1 MCSKT
6 IVSPATQRAAAIE
19 CIGRQ
24 IETYS
29 ARVWERKP
37 TLKTVWAIE
46 ARAAI
51 YGAIQVAYQCGVI
64 DHADRNGLNRAMV
77 VASKGLDIEMTKCE
91 QCHGYLPCDMT
102 RVVGD
107 AIDLCDG
114 CCKANDTNR

>member
-6 IVSPATQRAAAIE
+6 VVSPVTQRAAAIE
-19 CIGRQ
+19 HIGRL

-29 ARVWERKP
+29 ARVHKRKP
-37 TLKTVWAIE
+37 GLKTVWAIE
-46 ARAAI
+46 ARAEI
-51 YGAIQVAYQCGVI
+51 YGAISVAYQCSAI

-77 VASKGLDIEMTKCE
+77 VASEGRDIEMTQCE
-91 QCHGYLPCDMT
+91 QCHGYLPRDMT